1 MNFREVP
8 MDDSSTKLP
17 PLQVVS
23 LALSIYVLGALI
35 FETVFKVSGAT
46 LQMLD
51 RIDFVI
57 CFFFLYDFA
66 VRFHHAESKLKF
78 MKWGWFDLISS
89 IPLWGCF
96 QWARAI
102 RVVRMLRALRSTR
115 ILVSFLYKDKSLGS
129 LVSAVL
135 IAGLMMIFCSM
146 AVLNF
151 ETDPQSNI
159 KDPEDA
165 IWWAFSTV
173 STVGYGDKYPVTLEG
188 RLTAVVLIVCGVG
201 LFGIYT
207 AYIAKLFVA
216 EDRKEENPDIK
227 RLSEEI
233 RQLRLQI
240 EKLAE
245 SQNILA
251 VIDRA
256 KKEPDFA
263 VRKEE

>member
-1 MNFREVP
+1 
-8 MDDSSTKLP
+8 MDAKSDKLP

-23 LALSIYVLGALI
+23 LVLSVYVLGELM
-35 FETVFKVSGAT
+35 FETIFKVSGAT

-57 CFFFLYDFA
+57 CFFFLYDFS
-66 VRFHHAESKLKF
+66 VRFYHAESKLKF
-78 MKWGWFDLISS
+78 MKWGWFDLVSS
-89 IPLWGCF
+89 IPFWGGF

-102 RVVRMLRALRSTR
+102 RIVRILRSLRSTK
-115 ILVSFLYKDKSLGS
+115 ILVGFLYRDKSLSS
-129 LVSAVL
+129 LISAVL

-216 EDRKEENPDIK
+216 EDRKEENPEIK
-227 RLSEEI
+227 KLSEEI

-240 EKLAE
+240 KKLAE
-245 SQNILA
+245 SQNYLA
-251 VIDRA
+251 VIDRTER
-256 KKEPDFA
+256 EPDFA
-263 VRKEE
+263 ERKEE

>member
-1 MNFREVP
+1 
-8 MDDSSTKLP
+8 MDAKSEKLP

-23 LALSIYVLGALI
+23 LILSVYVLGALI
-35 FETVFKVSGAT
+35 FETVFKISGPT
-46 LQMLD
+46 LEMLD
-51 RIDFVI
+51 RIDFII
-57 CFFFLYDFA
+57 CFFFLYEFSI
-66 VRFHHAESKLKF
+66 RFHHAESKLKF
-78 MKWGWFDLISS
+78 MKWGWFDLLSS
-89 IPLWGCF
+89 IPVWGGGF
-96 QWARAI
+96 QWARA
-102 RVVRMLRALRSTR
+102 VRIVRILRALRSTK
-115 ILVSFLYKDKSLGS
+115 ILINFLYKDSSLGS

-159 KDPEDA
+159 KSPEDA
-165 IWWAFSTV
+165 VWWAFSTV

-201 LFGIYT
+201 VFGIYT
-207 AYIAKLFVA
+207 AYVAKLFVA
-216 EDRKEENPDIK
+216 GDKKEETPEIK

-245 SQNILA
+245 SQNYLSAERI
-251 VIDRA
+251 
-256 KKEPDFA
+256 EEQPEFTP
-263 VRKEE
+263 RKRE